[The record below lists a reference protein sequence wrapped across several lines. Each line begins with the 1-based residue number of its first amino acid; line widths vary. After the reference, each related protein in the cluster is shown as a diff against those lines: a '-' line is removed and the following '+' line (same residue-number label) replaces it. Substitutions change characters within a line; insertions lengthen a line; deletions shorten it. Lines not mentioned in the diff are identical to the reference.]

1 MDVTHD
7 VFRAIFEV
15 TRGTR
20 MNLWTTRSLVY
31 LSLDI
36 MVGVCH
42 HSPQI
47 KNCIT
52 MIVKSH
58 HYPGL
63 TGKQTLYRA
72 SRSPRVC
79 LVRLQLTWGRATP
92 NNIDTEPEP
101 FPKLAASWSGPYI

>member
-7 VFRAIFEV
+7 VFRA

-20 MNLWTTRSLVY
+20 MNFWTTRSLVY

-72 SRSPRVC
+72 SR
-79 LVRLQLTWGRATP
+79 
-92 NNIDTEPEP
+92 
-101 FPKLAASWSGPYI
+101 